1 MTYKPYKTQGPY
13 KTNRPYEPHRPMRYA
28 LCLLAVL
35 CSLFSQAQKNVIDE
49 VVWIVGDEAI
59 LRSDVEKRRLE
70 YGSQI
75 KGNAYCVI
83 PEQLAIQKL
92 FLHQAII
99 DSVNVT
105 DAEINQYVEND
116 INQKILTAGSKE
128 KVEEYMKLPM
138 VQIRE
143 ELFDMYKNE
152 LTAMR
157 MREKLTEDVKV
168 TPAEVRRYF
177 KDMPE
182 DSLPL
187 IPTQVEVQLLVLE
200 PRIPQSEIDRIKAL
214 LRDYAERV
222 NSGSTSFATLA
233 RLYSEDPGSARQG
246 GEMPYMGKGEL
257 DPGFANV
264 AFGLT
269 DTKKVS
275 KIAQSEFGYHIIQ
288 LIDKR
293 GDKMKCRHIL
303 KRPEVAQA
311 DIDSALVVL
320 DSVINDIRN
329 EKITFEDA
337 VRFASDDKDTRNN
350 RGIMSNNKD
359 TGETTTR
366 FEMSELSALSP
377 ELARVVEKLEV
388 DEISKPFTMIN
399 SKGKTVCAIARLKNR
414 ILTHRANITEDFQVM
429 KGVVETKKGEEAVEK
444 WIREKQK
451 NTYIRINPDWRDC
464 EFQYEGWI
472 K

>member
-1 MTYKPYKTQGPY
+1 MNVRKRNT
-13 KTNRPYEPHRPMRYA
+13 
-28 LCLLAVL
+28 LCLFAVL
-35 CSLFSQAQKNVIDE
+35 FSLLSMAQKNVIDE
-49 VVWIVGDEAI
+49 VVWVVGDEAI
-59 LRSDVEKRRLE
+59 LRSDIEKRRME
-70 YGSQI
+70 YGSQV
-75 KGNAYCVI
+75 KGNPYCVI

-92 FLHQAII
+92 FLHQAVI

-105 DAEINQYVEND
+105 DEEINQYVEND
-116 INQKILTAGSKE
+116 LNEKVLMAGSKE
-128 KVEEYMKLPM
+128 KLEEYMKLPM

-143 ELFDMYKNE
+143 ELFDMYKSE

-157 MREKLTEDVKV
+157 MREQLTEEVKV

-177 KDMPE
+177 KDIPE

-187 IPTQVEVQLLVLE
+187 IPTQVEVQILVLQ
-200 PRIPQSEIDRIKAL
+200 PRIPQTEIERIKNL

-222 NSGSTSFATLA
+222 NNGSTSFSTLA
-233 RLYSEDPGSARQG
+233 RLYSEDPGTARQG
-246 GEMPYMGKGEL
+246 GEMPYMGKAEL

-264 AFGLT
+264 AFSLT

-320 DSVINDIRN
+320 DSIVSDIRN
-329 EKITFEDA
+329 EKISFEDA
-337 VRFASDDKDTRNN
+337 VRYASDDKDTRNN
-350 RGIMSNNKD
+350 RGIVSNINRETGD
-359 TGETTTR
+359 TSPR

-377 ELARVVEKLEV
+377 ELARTVESLEIG
-388 DEISKPFTMIN
+388 EISKPFTMIN

-414 ILTHRANITEDFQVM
+414 SLAHRASITEDFQVM
-429 KGVVETKKGEEAVEK
+429 KNIVRNKKGEETIRN
-444 WIREKQK
+444 WIKEKQQS
-451 NTYIRINPDWRDC
+451 TYIRINPDWRDC
-464 EFQYEGWI
+464 EFQYDGWI

>member
-1 MTYKPYKTQGPY
+1 MNVRKRNT
-13 KTNRPYEPHRPMRYA
+13 
-28 LCLLAVL
+28 LCLFAVL
-35 CSLFSQAQKNVIDE
+35 FSLLSMAQKNVIDE
-49 VVWIVGDEAI
+49 VVWVVGDEAI
-59 LRSDVEKRRLE
+59 LRSDIEKRRME
-70 YGSQI
+70 YGSQV
-75 KGNAYCVI
+75 KGNPYCVI

-92 FLHQAII
+92 FLHQAVI

-105 DAEINQYVEND
+105 DEEVNQYVEND
-116 INQKILTAGSKE
+116 LNEKVLMAGSKE
-128 KVEEYMKLPM
+128 KLEEYMKMPT

-143 ELFDMYKNE
+143 ELFDMYKSE

-157 MREKLTEDVKV
+157 MREQLTEEVKV

-177 KDMPE
+177 KDIPE

-187 IPTQVEVQLLVLE
+187 IPTQVEVQILVLQ
-200 PRIPQSEIDRIKAL
+200 PRIPQTEIERIKNL

-222 NSGSTSFATLA
+222 NNGSTSFSTLA
-233 RLYSEDPGSARQG
+233 RLYSEDPGTARQG
-246 GEMPYMGKGEL
+246 GEMPYMGKAEL

-264 AFGLT
+264 AFSLT

-320 DSVINDIRN
+320 DSIVSDIRN
-329 EKITFEDA
+329 EKISFEDA
-337 VRFASDDKDTRNN
+337 VRYASDDKDTRNN
-350 RGIMSNNKD
+350 RGIVSNINRETGD
-359 TGETTTR
+359 TSPR

-377 ELARVVEKLEV
+377 ELARTVESLEIG
-388 DEISKPFTMIN
+388 EISKPFTMIN

-414 ILTHRANITEDFQVM
+414 SLAHRASITEDFQVM
-429 KGVVETKKGEEAVEK
+429 KNIVRNKKGEETIRN
-444 WIREKQK
+444 WIKEKQQS
-451 NTYIRINPDWRDC
+451 TYIRINPDWRDC
-464 EFQYEGWI
+464 EFQYDGWI